1 LITDD
6 ILIQFLDNDRTWRTA
21 ATTINQQQRIIS
33 EMKSIQSR
41 YLQSRVRAVNGAGQ
55 LIDVLD

>member
-6 ILIQFLDNDRTWRTA
+6 ILIQFLDNGRTWRTA

-41 YLQSRVRAVNGAGQ
+41 YPNQE
-55 LIDVLD
+55 

>member
-1 LITDD
+1 MITDD
-6 ILIQFLDNDRTWRTA
+6 ILIQFLDNGRTWRTA

-41 YLQSRVRAVNGAGQ
+41 YPQSRVRAVNRAGQ

>member
-6 ILIQFLDNDRTWRTA
+6 ILIQFLDNGRTWRAA

-41 YLQSRVRAVNGAGQ
+41 YPQSRVRAVNRAGQ